1 MASLLFLV
9 RKNKMYKKNFF
20 QHINNKAIRKD
31 NVMND
36 DTINLL
42 KECNAGCKSATNSM
56 EQVQQYM
63 NDENLKILIDEY
75 NDKHIKLGDECHQ
88 MLNELEEEEKDPSTM
103 AKAFS
108 WFSTEVK
115 LMMDDSSHK
124 IADLMID
131 GCNMGIK
138 SVSEY
143 INKYNTASNESMDL
157 AKRLVKIEQDF
168 MSMLLIYL

>member
-1 MASLLFLV
+1 
-9 RKNKMYKKNFF
+9 
-20 QHINNKAIRKD
+20 
-31 NVMND
+31 MND

-56 EQVQQYM
+56 EQVQQYI
-63 NDENLKILIDEY
+63 NNENLKTLINEY

-88 MLNELEEEEKDPSTM
+88 MLNEIDEEEKDPNPM

-108 WFSTEVK
+108 WISTELK
-115 LMMDDSSHK
+115 LMMNDNSHN

-143 INKYNTASNESMDL
+143 INKYKTASSESMDL
-157 AKRLVKIEQDF
+157 AKRLVKIEQEF
-168 MSMLLIYL
+168 MNKLLMYL

>member
-1 MASLLFLV
+1 
-9 RKNKMYKKNFF
+9 
-20 QHINNKAIRKD
+20 
-31 NVMND
+31 MND
-36 DTINLL
+36 DTIKLL

-56 EQVQQYM
+56 EQVQPYI
-63 NDENLKILIDEY
+63 NNENLKTLIDEY

-88 MLNELEEEEKDPSTM
+88 MLNELDEAEKDPKPM

-108 WFSTEVK
+108 WISTEIK
-115 LMMDDSSHK
+115 LMMNDNTHT

-143 INKYNTASNESMDL
+143 INKYKTASNESMNL
-157 AKRLVKIEQDF
+157 AKRLVQIEQEF
-168 MSMLLIYL
+168 MNKLLLYL